1 MLAPPA
7 VCIWVYQE
15 GRYQDWPLVMFAIIL
30 FSYPFTE
37 SMRVRYRGW
46 SLFLLTGAYTV
57 GEISVCVAIP
67 FYPLLIETFL

>member
-1 MLAPPA
+1 
-7 VCIWVYQE
+7 
-15 GRYQDWPLVMFAIIL
+15 MFAIIL